1 MPNVPVYSSPSVE
14 PTALPGVRQQTPYR
28 LMQAATIGPAEVANA
43 GKMMQQAGKEIAQEV
58 TYEQIQENEAAA
70 KEFDGK
76 QIGATQGVVDK
87 FLSLKG
93 SDATGPA
100 FDEAV
105 DTIKKIPQD
114 MADNLA
120 NPAQAEIVKP
130 GAKLRAYAAI
140 GQLQAHKRQQ
150 VDVYE
155 TAASQTRIK
164 AASDAAAGSY
174 NPMTD
179 TPSLK
184 FDHDA
189 PETNSSY
196 QLNLQTVASEARDR
210 AAKVYGSGD
219 QAADLRDQYVKD
231 ALANTYI
238 STLGHLTDGKNATT
252 ADMKVART
260 YFDSIKGELST
271 EQRDK
276 VKAVLE
282 AGDLK
287 NKALTL
293 ALEVGEKF
301 GGIGAQ
307 EKELNRRFKAGEITE
322 PEHTYALSHLR
333 SDDTQRREQ
342 QTEGDRK
349 FMGDLWDFAR
359 QGGKITDLK
368 PSQIAYIK
376 SRNLGPHVDSVFNG
390 AERNIDD
397 SQLYSDL
404 SKQSAEDPSGFV
416 RQDLAKLRG
425 QLTEAHW
432 NHLIGMQTTINRNDV
447 KAMDMNKTIHV
458 AVSDTRDALKAA
470 GFDIHAKPNTSGAKT
485 MAEFE
490 TQMRDALTAAQS
502 TWEEKKL
509 TPTQQREEARKI
521 TLGMLKDQALA
532 GTQTIPIFGSNTHK
546 RVYSMTPEERRA
558 NWVVPDSDRKLIS
571 DSLTR
576 QGLAPTEDNIQRA
589 YKLSQGVQ

>member
-28 LMQAATIGPAEVANA
+28 MMQAATIGPTETLNA
-43 GKMMQQAGKEIAQEV
+43 GRAMVQAGKEMAQEA

-70 KEFDGK
+70 KSFDAK
-76 QIGATQGVVDK
+76 QIGATQSVVDEFASK
-87 FLSLKG
+87 KG
-93 SDATGPA
+93 QDAIDGYDA
-100 FDEAV
+100 AV
-105 DTIKKIPQD
+105 DRIKQIPQE
-114 MADNLA
+114 MADKLG
-120 NPAQAEIVKP
+120 NPAQAEIVKHT
-130 GAKLRAYAAI
+130 AEMRAYAAI
-140 GQLQAHKRQQ
+140 GQLQSHKRQQ

-155 TAASQTRIK
+155 AAASQTRIK
-164 AASDAAAGSY
+164 AASDAAAGAY
-174 NPMTD
+174 NPITD
-179 TPSLK
+179 APALN
-184 FDHDA
+184 FNHDA
-189 PETNSSY
+189 PDTNSAY
-196 QLNLQTVASEARDR
+196 QLNLQTVASEAQDR
-210 AAKVYGSGD
+210 AARIYGSGD
-219 QAADLRDQYVKD
+219 QAADLRKQYVKD
-231 ALANTYI
+231 ALASTYI

-307 EKELNRRFKAGEITE
+307 EKELNRRFKAGDITE
-322 PEHTYALSHLR
+322 AEHTYALSHLR
-333 SDDTQRREQ
+333 SDDAQRREQ
-342 QTEGDRK
+342 ATEGDKK

-376 SRNLGPHVDSVFNG
+376 SRNLGTHVDSVFNG

-404 SKQSAEDPSGFV
+404 SRMSAEDPSGFV
-416 RQDLAKLRG
+416 KQDLAKLRG
-425 QLTEAHW
+425 QLTESHW
-432 NHLIGMQTTINRNDV
+432 NHLVGMQTTINRNDV

-458 AVSDTRDALKAA
+458 AISDTRDALKAA
-470 GFDIHAKPNTSGAKT
+470 GFDIKAKPNTSGAKQ
-485 MAEFE
+485 MSEFE
-490 TQMRDALTAAQS
+490 TQMRDALVAAQADW
-502 TWEEKKL
+502 TEKKY
-509 TPTQQREEARKI
+509 TPAQQREEARKI

-546 RVYSMTPEERRA
+546 RVYQMTPEERRA
-558 NWVVPDSDRKLIS
+558 NWVVPDADRQLIS
-571 DSLTR
+571 DSLKR
-576 QGLAPTEDNIQRA
+576 QGLAATEDNIQRA

>member
-28 LMQAATIGPAEVANA
+28 LMQAATIGPSEVANA
-43 GKMMQQAGKEIAQEV
+43 GKMMQQAGKEMAQEA

-70 KEFDGK
+70 KSFDAK
-76 QIGATQGVVDK
+76 QIGATQGVVDEFASK
-87 FLSLKG
+87 KG
-93 SDATGPA
+93 QDAIDGYQ
-100 FDEAV
+100 EAV
-105 DTIKKIPQD
+105 DRVKKIPQD
-114 MADNLA
+114 MADGLA
-120 NPAQAEIVKP
+120 NPAQAEIVKHT
-130 GAKLRAYAAI
+130 AEMRAYAAI
-140 GQLQAHKRQQ
+140 SQLQGHKRQQ

-164 AASDAAAGSY
+164 AAGDAAAGSY
-174 NPMTD
+174 NPITD

-189 PETNSSY
+189 PETNSAY
-196 QLNLQTVASEARDR
+196 QLNLQTVASEARER
-210 AAKVYGSGD
+210 ATKMYGAGD
-219 QAADLRDQYVKD
+219 QAADLRDQFVKD
-231 ALANTYI
+231 ALAATYVG
-238 STLGHLTDGKNATT
+238 TLGHLTDGKNATT

-287 NKALTL
+287 NKALDL
-293 ALEVGEKF
+293 AIDLNAKYSSIDVQKR
-301 GGIGAQ
+301 
-307 EKELNRRFKAGEITE
+307 ELDKMKKSGEINADTYD
-322 PEHTYALSHLR
+322 YALSHLR
-333 SDDTQRREQ
+333 SDDDQRRRQKTDGEN
-342 QTEGDRK
+342 K
-349 FMGDLWDFAR
+349 FMGELWDFAR

-368 PSQIAYIK
+368 PSQIAFIK
-376 SRNLGPHVDSVFNG
+376 SNNLGTHVDAVFNG